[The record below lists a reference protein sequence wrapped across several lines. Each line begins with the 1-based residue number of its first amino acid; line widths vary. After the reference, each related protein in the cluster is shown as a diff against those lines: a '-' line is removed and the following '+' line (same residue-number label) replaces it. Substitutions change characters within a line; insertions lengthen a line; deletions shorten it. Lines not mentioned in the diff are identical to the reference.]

1 MGRRIIRW
9 IIIALVAMG
18 YMNVI
23 YANGIQSRYSGF
35 RNTEAF
41 WQVYTD
47 ALRGDKIAQFQTGVI
62 YERGIGVEQNQTKAA
77 LWYEKSAEQGYMDA
91 QYNLAL
97 MNASGRGVDKNL
109 ERAVMWLT
117 KAAQQGDQDART
129 LLSEIMNGKLDKDK
143 SSGGNKPLYVN
154 EIEEIEPVRLKTKE
168 GGRVCTLAGECL
180 AYKENTVIT
189 SHTKRGLWYKISGIV
204 SVKGWKSYDKEGW
217 IEEKDVQRD

>member
-1 MGRRIIRW
+1 MARRIIRW
-9 IIIALVAMG
+9 VTIVLVGIG
-18 YMNVI
+18 YMNVL
-23 YANGIQSRYSGF
+23 YANGIQGRSSGY
-35 RNTEAF
+35 RSTEAF

-47 ALRGDKIAQFQTGVI
+47 ALRGDKTAQFQTGVI

-97 MNASGRGVDKNL
+97 MNATGRGVDKNL
-109 ERAVMWLT
+109 DRAVMWLT

-129 LLSEIMNGKLDKDK
+129 LLSEIMDGKSRKDQR
-143 SSGGNKPLYVN
+143 GGANKPLYAN
-154 EIEEIEPVRLKTKE
+154 EIVEIQPVRLKIKE

-189 SHTKRGLWYKISGIV
+189 SHTKRGAWYKISGIV
-204 SVKGWKSYDKEGW
+204 TVKGWQAYPKEGW
-217 IEEKDVQRD
+217 IEEQQVQRE

>member
-1 MGRRIIRW
+1 
-9 IIIALVAMG
+9 
-18 YMNVI
+18 MNVI
-23 YANGIQSRYSGF
+23 YANTIQSRSSGF

-62 YERGIGVEQNQTKAA
+62 YERGIGVEKNQTKAA
-77 LWYEKSAEQGYMDA
+77 LWYEKSAEQGYLDA

-129 LLSEIMNGKLDKDK
+129 LLSEIRDGKLEKDK
-143 SSGGNKPLYVN
+143 RGGENKPLYTN
-154 EIEEIEPVRLKTKE
+154 DLEEIEPVRLKIKE

-189 SHTKRGLWYKISGIV
+189 SHTKRGSWYKISGIV
-204 SVKGWKSYDKEGW
+204 TLKGWQAYPKEGW
-217 IEEKDVQRD
+217 IREKDVDTQR

>member
-1 MGRRIIRW
+1 
-9 IIIALVAMG
+9 MG

-23 YANGIQSRYSGF
+23 YANTIQSRSSGF

-62 YERGIGVEQNQTKAA
+62 YERGIGVEKNQTKAA
-77 LWYEKSAEQGYMDA
+77 LWYEKSAEQGYLDA

-97 MNASGRGVDKNL
+97 MNASGRGMDKNL
-109 ERAVMWLT
+109 DRAVMWLT

-129 LLSEIMNGKLDKDK
+129 LLSEIMDGKSDKDK
-143 SSGGNKPLYVN
+143 RGGENKLLYEN
-154 EIEEIEPVRLKTKE
+154 GMEEIEPIRLKTKE

-180 AYKENTVIT
+180 AYKANTVIT
-189 SHTKRGLWYKISGIV
+189 SHTKRGSWYKISGIV